1 MRRKCML
8 LFLCPCGLR
17 PRAVRR
23 PRAGAQVPRPSRP
36 GGQHQG
42 QRGCG
47 ADEHAPRRGHLPA
60 ACPPR
65 PGHGPRCRGRGAHAG
80 DACASPPRL
89 GELIVLEFFK
99 LMEGPACSS
108 RLCFLE
114 EKASTLL
121 PCRLASCKTKTAPAR
136 CQGSSGVFLRN
147 QLVRDKFHL
156 PPFQK
161 ASRRAA
167 HC

>member
-1 MRRKCML
+1 ML
-8 LFLCPCGLR
+8 SGGHALGHRSPDLR
-17 PRAVRR
+17 GQAGSTGDSGAAGPTSMHPDAGTCRLRAR
-23 PRAGAQVPRPSRP
+23 
-36 GGQHQG
+36 H
-42 QRGCG
+42 
-47 ADEHAPRRGHLPA
+47 
-60 ACPPR
+60 
-65 PGHGPRCRGRGAHAG
+65 GRGTGRDADAG

-108 RLCFLE
+108 RLRFLGGKASTSV

-156 PPFQK
+156 PLFQK